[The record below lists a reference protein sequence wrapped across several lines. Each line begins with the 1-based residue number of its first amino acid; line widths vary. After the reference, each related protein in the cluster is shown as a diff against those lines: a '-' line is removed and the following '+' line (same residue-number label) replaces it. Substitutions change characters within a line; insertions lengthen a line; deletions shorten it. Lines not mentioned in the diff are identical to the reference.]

1 MIRISQGLDG
11 SDLNDLKYLCG
22 AVAPESA
29 LENVET
35 STDLFTLLQYHGSLG
50 PGCYDFIKTSLLSI
64 GRNDLASILPN
75 SQENDVQ
82 YRCDV
87 QPKDYSPVKHR
98 SMLVTI
104 ADRLR
109 REDIVKL
116 VYISTGK
123 VKISDSTGQL
133 GDSVLAALQI
143 LAGFEEA
150 NLLQCGS
157 YSVLGDLL
165 RQIGRCDL
173 ADFVVGFPRYVL
185 PGFTMKGQA
194 LTFKMKVL
202 LNKKSVYFFHNE
214 MLGAIK
220 SGDNDALQHIHS
232 AVLEVCESGLDSRC
246 EQSRM
251 SCTNNIQLLR
261 NAFDSQYKFLQCVIS
276 NHMHLKHKQMFLFV
290 NKAFDDD
297 EVTGPYPCPVAETAH
312 QVRRYVL
319 EVSCEIIGKEKA
331 TKVHQLNHKIECGIN
346 ICSRFAKHI
355 FSLLSTLANLLS
367 AVSLKTSKKDYK
379 TELLDIIVNHKIY
392 ITAAFPSLLP
402 YVKSE
407 ILQDVLKVLQE
418 PSISM
423 PECISKE
430 VEFSG
435 VIAMIV
441 IPAYSILL
449 NLFGSL
455 SGHTIDPE
463 EILRKLAE
471 YVHSANHIAG
481 SKEYVTKCAAALYDA
496 ISCFKHDIIE
506 LDDLCAPLIRQL
518 VI

>member
-82 YRCDV
+82 YCCNV
-87 QPKDYSPVKHR
+87 QSKDYSPVKHR

-150 NLLQCGS
+150 NLLQCDS
-157 YSVLGDLL
+157 YSVLSDLL

-173 ADFVVGFPRYVL
+173 ADFVVGFPRYML
-185 PGFTMKGQA
+185 PGFTKKGQA
-194 LTFKMKVL
+194 LNFKMKVL
-202 LNKKSVYFFHNE
+202 LNKKSVYFFYNE

-220 SGDNDALQHIHS
+220 GGDTDALQHIHS
-232 AVLEVCESGLDSRC
+232 AVVEVCVNGLDSRC
-246 EQSRM
+246 EQSRV
-251 SCTNNIQLLR
+251 SCKLLR
-261 NAFDSQYKFLQCVIS
+261 NAFDSQYKFLQCVMS
-276 NHMHLKHKQMFLFV
+276 NHLKHKKMFLFV

-346 ICSRFAKHI
+346 ICSRFAKHV
-355 FSLLSTLANLLS
+355 FSLLSTLASLLS
-367 AVSLKTSKKDYK
+367 AVSLKTSNKYYK
-379 TELLDIIVNHKIY
+379 TELLDIITNHKIY

-402 YVKSE
+402 FVKSE

-423 PECISKE
+423 SECISKE

-435 VIAMIV
+435 VVAMII

-471 YVHSANHIAG
+471 YVHSANHIKG
-481 SKEYVTKCAAALYDA
+481 SKEFVTKCAAALYDA